1 VGLCM
6 SGLLKIKE
14 GGEEEIWGGE
24 IEDTCPG
31 IRLLVMIQAEG

>member
-1 VGLCM
+1 M

-14 GGEEEIWGGE
+14 AGGEEEIWGR
-24 IEDTCPG
+24 DQRYMYVLAL

>member
-1 VGLCM
+1 M
-6 SGLLKIKE
+6 SGLLKMKE
-14 GGEEEIWGGE
+14 GGEEEIGGGGGE